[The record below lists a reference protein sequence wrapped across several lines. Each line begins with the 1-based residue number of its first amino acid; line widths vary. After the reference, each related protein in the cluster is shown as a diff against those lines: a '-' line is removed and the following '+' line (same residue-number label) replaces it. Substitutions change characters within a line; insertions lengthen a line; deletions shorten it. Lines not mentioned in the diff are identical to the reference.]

1 MEEEQ
6 KDREEG
12 HIKRIKKVKTDP
24 SGAPFPAV

>member
-1 MEEEQ
+1 MEEQ

-12 HIKRIKKVKTDP
+12 HIKGIKKVETDP